1 MIVSTKYSK
10 PTDVPTEALCDRLEA
25 LADVLARDRSAI
37 DREFTMR
44 IPAECDRD
52 ADIVLSEAARRL
64 RATSAAVT
72 RPADQEG
79 RPNG

>member
-1 MIVSTKYSK
+1 MSTEYKY
-10 PTDVPTEALCDRLEA
+10 PQDVPTEMLCNRLDA
-25 LADVLARDRSAI
+25 LADVVARDRSAI

-64 RATSAAVT
+64 RETLKSI

-79 RPNG
+79 RSDG